1 MLNKKS
7 NSRSGMPKTNDDI
20 DEIIEEPISSSDI
33 QHKLDIMSINNCW
46 NDKNERI
53 IISIGENA
61 AAYKWMHE
69 RSAIYY
75 KSTSQTLGI
84 VQIILSTTLSA
95 ETIIPTNSDDILIEI
110 SRRVLIYIIT
120 VISVVQNFLKY
131 EELSERH
138 SSAAIAFSQLYH
150 EIQEQMCMYRRHRH
164 NATKYVSSVL
174 KQYDSLLLSGPSV
187 EKWVINIF
195 KTTFKDTGIAMPDVA
210 DKIEKIEIIT
220 EPKEIDEKEIKSV
233 QSVCNL
239 DKIHNAFQIH
249 GDITDQDIENTSAIE
264 LKQLRS
270 KFYNERAV
278 YEYNRYMQHNT
289 EFD

>member
-1 MLNKKS
+1 
-7 NSRSGMPKTNDDI
+7 MPKTNDDI

>member
-1 MLNKKS
+1 M
-7 NSRSGMPKTNDDI
+7 RETNDDVDAI
-20 DEIIEEPISSSDI
+20 MEEPLSSSEI
-33 QHKLDIMSINNCW
+33 QHKLDIMSVNNCW

-53 IISIGENA
+53 VISIGENA

-69 RSAIYY
+69 RTATYY
-75 KSTSQTLGI
+75 KSASQTLSI
-84 VQIILSTTLSA
+84 IQIILSTSLSA
-95 ETIIPTNSDDILIEI
+95 ETIVPTNSDSVSIDVL
-110 SRRVLIYIIT
+110 RRVLIYIIT

-138 SSAAIAFSQLYH
+138 SSAANAFSQLYH

-164 NATKYVSSVL
+164 NATKYVSIVL
-174 KQYDSLLLSGPSV
+174 KQYDSLVITGPTV
-187 EKWVINIF
+187 DRWVINKF
-195 KTTFKDTGIAMPDVA
+195 KSTFKDTGIEMPDVA
-210 DKIEKIEIIT
+210 DKIQRIEIIT
-220 EPKEIDEKEIKSV
+220 EPKEVDEKEITNV
-233 QSVCNL
+233 QSSVCNL

-249 GDITDQDIENTSAIE
+249 GDITDRDIENTTPIE

-270 KFYNERAV
+270 KFSNERAV